1 MSTTLADQEC
11 IPCRGGIPPL
21 TPEEYTPLQKELD
34 PAWKVVKEHHLER
47 EFTFPDF
54 KSALDFTNRIGELA
68 EQQGHHPN
76 IYLAWGLV
84 RVEIWTHKIMGLHQ
98 SDFILA
104 AKIDRIERVSGE

>member
-21 TPEEYTPLQKELD
+21 TPEEYGPLLAALD
-34 PAWKVVKEHHLER
+34 PAWKVVNGHHLER

-54 KSALDFTNRIGELA
+54 RTALDFTNRIGELA
-68 EQQGHHPN
+68 ETQGHHPN

-84 RVEIWTHKIMGLHQ
+84 RVELWTHKIMGLHQ

-104 AKIDRIERVSGE
+104 AKIERLDRAA